1 MRHCKCALKKVK
13 MKIRIKD
20 NSVRYRLTQSE
31 VAELGK
37 NGVVSSVTSF
47 IGRPFIYKIE
57 QIDGRELTASFVED
71 SVVLGVPKHMVEE
84 LATTEIVGFN
94 GQAGEVKLL
103 IEKDFVCIDNT
114 VEDQSDNY
122 PNPNLNC

>member
-1 MRHCKCALKKVK
+1 

-31 VAELGK
+31 VAELDK
-37 NGVVSSVTSF
+37 NGVVSSVTAF

-57 QIDGRELTASFVED
+57 QIDGGELTANFIED
-71 SVVLGVPKHMVEE
+71 SVVLGIPKSMIEE

-103 IEKDFVCIDNT
+103 VEKDFVCIDNT
-114 VEDQSDNY
+114 VEDQSDIY
-122 PNPNLNC
+122 PNPSLNC